1 MFDDALL
8 DDESALTRADGVL
21 RDLAGCGARVRLDAH
36 TAQEAIGSLV
46 GDADQRPRAVVAVGP
61 AARLVRAVLEP
72 ACPVPFVAWPGP
84 GLPGWAGSLD
94 LVVALGA
101 PDGPGVHAAAAEA
114 IRRGCPLLVVTVAT
128 SPLAEVAASRWTT
141 LVPTATADPLAVAVV
156 TIQALA
162 AAGLAAPFETEEVAQ
177 ALDEVA
183 LSSSPY
189 VDLGTNR
196 TKQLAS
202 SIGDD
207 VPLLWGGSVL
217 AARAARRWAEGL
229 RRASGQAAL
238 AAEADDI
245 VAVLDANPPRDLF
258 ADPFEDP
265 VASRPASALVL
276 LDDRVEAPSVRIDRG
291 NILGAAARHG
301 ARHDE
306 VFAGEGGDLA
316 RYASLVATGGY
327 TAAYL
332 GIGLGR

>member
-1 MFDDALL
+1 MGAHEAADAI
-8 DDESALTRADGVL
+8 AG
-21 RDLAGCGARVRLDAH
+21 LA
-36 TAQEAIGSLV
+36 
-46 GDADQRPRAVVAVGP
+46 GDADHRPRAVVAAGP

-72 ACPVPFVAWPGP
+72 ACPVPFVAWSGP

-94 LVVALGA
+94 LVVVLGA
-101 PDGPGVHAAAAEA
+101 PDGPGAHAAAVEA

-141 LVPTATADPLAVAVV
+141 LVPTATADPLAAAVV
-156 TIQALA
+156 AIQALA
-162 AAGLAAPFETEEVAQ
+162 AAGLAAPFDTEEVAL
-177 ALDEVA
+177 ALDDVA
-183 LSSSPY
+183 IASSPF

-196 TKQLAS
+196 AKQLAS

-229 RRASGQAAL
+229 RRASGRPAL

-245 VAVLDANPPRDLF
+245 VAVLDASPSRDLF

-265 VASRPASALVL
+265 PTPAPASSLIL
-276 LDDRVEAPSVRIDRG
+276 LDDRVEAPAVRVDRG
-291 NILGAAARHG
+291 NVLGAAARHG

-332 GIGLGR
+332 EIGLGH